1 MTRGPQDPVYFGA
14 LKGHLLPEAER
25 IHQKAI
31 EAERQ
36 HIMTLGEGESFCVKY
51 IMAKGGLRAV
61 IEPKRI
67 EIA

>member
-1 MTRGPQDPVYFGA
+1 MSREPQAPVYGI
-14 LKGHLLPEAER
+14 KGHLVPDAER
-25 IHQKAI
+25 VHQKAI

-51 IMAKGGLRAV
+51 IMGKSGLRAV